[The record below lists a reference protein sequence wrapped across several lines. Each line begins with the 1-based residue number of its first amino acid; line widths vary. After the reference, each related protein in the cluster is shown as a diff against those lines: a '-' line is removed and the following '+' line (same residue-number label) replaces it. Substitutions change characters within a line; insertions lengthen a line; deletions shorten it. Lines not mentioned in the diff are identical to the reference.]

1 MRVHLSNLGLP
12 MLAKDLREMA
22 QRSRTYTVR
31 VVFALVIFSM
41 SGVLFLPIYRT
52 TRNAPAGLLGHG
64 AELLYVSYVIEWFGM
79 CLFVPAVVSG
89 ALAAEKERNTLQLL
103 FLTRLGPWTILLEKL
118 LSRFVPVA
126 TFLLVSLPLLFI
138 ASVLGGVTRSDVEFA
153 ALGLAVTAFQVGCIS
168 LFCSAY
174 CATSASAFL
183 MSYLLM
189 LFVFL
194 FPPLTY
200 FVVVFVDPSLVPSI
214 LGSAWHFWL
223 NSTQGMTPWIYMP
236 GAAFRPYH
244 TSKWPLLVISGIGLF
259 FLLLARLAIVRR
271 SAPQPTYRVRRFF
284 QWLDRG
290 FGWVNDRLAR
300 GIVFG
305 GSRHDLPGDKPV
317 AWRESRRGN
326 LGRVNYLVRI
336 LFVLEFPILF
346 PTVLYVLTTRDVTFS
361 GLSAPGLLLWTI
373 ALLVVFVRS
382 AGLIAAEKAR
392 QTLDVLLAT
401 PLPLSALVGQKM
413 RGLWRVLAV
422 VSVPIVVQAMFI
434 GYFQTSA
441 SGWRNSYYS
450 RQGFDPSQSAE
461 LHVIV
466 VGLNLVILLG
476 LAAQL
481 AFLFGLTAKTQG
493 RAVTGVLGLFVAWSF
508 IPVVVRMFGDTGGW
522 TLYLSPISGLLMN
535 EYPEVGRTW
544 WLHGGTEEGRWG
556 FYLLVHFGI
565 YATIVA
571 TLAWINQLLAR
582 RVLLRP
588 SRALSPQILN
598 AP

>member
-1 MRVHLSNLGLP
+1 
-12 MLAKDLREMA
+12 
-22 QRSRTYTVR
+22 
-31 VVFALVIFSM
+31 
-41 SGVLFLPIYRT
+41 
-52 TRNAPAGLLGHG
+52 
-64 AELLYVSYVIEWFGM
+64 
-79 CLFVPAVVSG
+79 
-89 ALAAEKERNTLQLL
+89 
-103 FLTRLGPWTILLEKL
+103 
-118 LSRFVPVA
+118 
-126 TFLLVSLPLLFI
+126 
-138 ASVLGGVTRSDVEFA
+138 
-153 ALGLAVTAFQVGCIS
+153 VTAFQVGCIS

-183 MSYLLM
+183 MSYLLTI
-189 LFVFL
+189 FVFL
-194 FPPLTY
+194 FPALTY
-200 FVVVFVDPSLVPSI
+200 FVVVFVDRSLVPSM

-305 GSRHDLPGDKPV
+305 GSRHDLPGDNPV

-413 RGLWRVLAV
+413 RGLWRVLAI

-450 RQGFDPSQSAE
+450 LQGFDPSQSAE

-522 TLYLSPISGLLMN
+522 TLYLSPISGLLVN

-544 WLHGGTEEGRWG
+544 WLRRGTEEGRWG
-556 FYLLVHFGI
+556 FYLLVHCGI

-571 TLAWINQLLAR
+571 ILAWINQLLAR

-588 SRALSPQILN
+588 SRALSPQT
-598 AP
+598 